1 MLSSCNG
8 PQGHAGQYA
17 AGLGNCMAW
26 ERPGQTGIWNWRR
39 LASNSTTAQP
49 CQTLL
54 PTGLPC
60 SACTGAAGQSTP
72 PAAGRSKP
80 VRMTGDW
87 HCRVTLGSSC
97 APKHTPSCDEAR
109 GATITCSYGSP
120 SSTAPQEMEH
130 LWDGFQL
137 EGDFGCSSEAPEY

>member
-54 PTGLPC
+54 PTGLP
-60 SACTGAAGQSTP
+60 
-72 PAAGRSKP
+72 
-80 VRMTGDW
+80 
-87 HCRVTLGSSC
+87 LGLQGN
-97 APKHTPSCDEAR
+97 P
-109 GATITCSYGSP
+109 
-120 SSTAPQEMEH
+120 H
-130 LWDGFQL
+130 LQLL
-137 EGDFGCSSEAPEY
+137 EGASQ